1 MNLFRRLFRRAQ
13 TAPAAPARKKGRINW
28 DALLMLAGPPKQ
40 APEKRPVA
48 RYEPA
53 PGVVPA
59 TEKAAVAAMDA
70 TPYDF
75 CNAASYYG
83 MALENGFP
91 GYPYLA
97 QLAQLPEYRK
107 ITCTIAE
114 EMTRKWIKL
123 RVVGEGDKADKLEKL
138 EAALTRHHVRDAF
151 RAMAEHDGFFGRGQ
165 IYIDVRKPGGVA
177 ASEDQ
182 TELQTPLLL
191 SANKIKKGSLNGFRV
206 VEPMWTYPGLYNS
219 TNPLAKDYYK
229 PSTWYVMGNIV
240 HDSRFVMMISRP
252 VPDMLKAAYSFG
264 GISMSQ
270 LARPY
275 IDNWLRTRDS
285 VSDVVH
291 SFSINGLGTDLE
303 TLLAPDLTGAGDLLK
318 RVQLFNQLRD
328 NRGLMVT
335 NKETEEFFQLY
346 TSLSGLHE
354 LQAQAQEQ
362 MASVASI
369 PLVKLL
375 GITPAGLNANSD
387 GEIRVFYD
395 SIHAAQ
401 QNMFRDPLKRV
412 LDVIQLDEF
421 GEIDPDITFEF
432 EPLFQLSSL
441 EMASQR
447 KVEADTD
454 AELIEAGV
462 IDATEARARL
472 IADPNTPYT
481 SLENADEVPTD
492 DFEAGEE
499 GEESADRDTAK
510 QGSSGG

>member
-1 MNLFRRLFRRAQ
+1 MNLFQLFKRAQ
-13 TAPAAPARKKGRINW
+13 PAPVAAAQKKRRINW
-28 DALLMLAGPPKQ
+28 DALLALAGPPKQ
-40 APEKRPVA
+40 APEKRAVA

-53 PGVVPA
+53 PGVLPK
-59 TEKAAVAAMDA
+59 TGAVLAQDA
-70 TPYDF
+70 TPYDYLNGCSF
-75 CNAASYYG
+75 YG

-123 RVVGEGDKADKLEKL
+123 RVVGEGDKTDKLEKL

-151 RAMAEHDGFFGRGQ
+151 RKMAEHDGFFGRGQ

-177 ASEDQ
+177 ASEDD
-182 TELQTPLLL
+182 TELQTPLIL
-191 SANKIKKGSLNGFRV
+191 SANKIKQGSLNGFRV

-219 TNPLAKDYYK
+219 TNPLAPRYYK
-229 PSTWYVMGNIV
+229 PSTWYVMGKTV

-285 VSDVVH
+285 VSDVIH
-291 SFSINGLGTDLE
+291 SFSINGLATDLQ
-303 TLLAPDLTGAGDLLK
+303 TLLAPDLTGAGDILK

-335 NKETEEFFQLY
+335 NKETEEFYQLN
-346 TSLSGLHE
+346 TPLSGLNE

-375 GITPAGLNANSD
+375 GITPNGLNASSD

-395 SIHAAQ
+395 DIHAKQ
-401 QNMFRDPLKRV
+401 ESLFRDPLKRV

-441 EMASQR
+441 EMANQR

-454 AELIEAGV
+454 TELIEGGV
-462 IDATEARARL
+462 IDAAEARARL

-481 SLENADEVPTD
+481 SLESADEVPAD
-492 DFEAGEE
+492 DLDAGEE
-499 GEESADRDTAK
+499 GDQSDRVDTSR
-510 QGSSGG
+510 QGSARG

>member
-1 MNLFRRLFRRAQ
+1 MNIFRRLFRRAQ
-13 TAPAAPARKKGRINW
+13 SAPAAAAPKKKINW
-28 DALLMLAGPPKQ
+28 SALLALLGPEKT
-40 APEKRPVA
+40 PEKRPVV

-53 PGVVPA
+53 PGVVPNDA
-59 TEKAAVAAMDA
+59 KGAVAAMDA
-70 TPYDF
+70 TPYNYLNNCSF
-75 CNAASYYG
+75 NSMG
-83 MALENGFP
+83 LENGFP

-107 ITCTIAE
+107 ITCTIAK
-114 EMTRKWIKL
+114 EMTRKWLKL
-123 RVVGEGDKADKLEKL
+123 KSVGEGEDKAEKLAKL
-138 EAALTRHHVRDAF
+138 EAAMIKFKVRAAF
-151 RAMAEHDGFFGRGQ
+151 RKMAEHDGFFGRGQ

-177 ASEDQ
+177 ASEDPA
-182 TELQTPLLL
+182 ELQTPLVL
-191 SANKIKKGSLNGFRV
+191 SPAKIKKDSLIGFRV

-229 PSTWYVMGNIV
+229 PSTWYVMGKIV

-285 VSDVVH
+285 VSDLVH
-291 SFSINGLGTDLE
+291 SFSITGLETDLA
-303 TLLAPDLTGAGDLLK
+303 TLLAPDLTGTGDILK

-335 NKETEEFFQLY
+335 NKETEGFFQLN
-346 TSLSGLHE
+346 TPLSGLDH
-354 LQAQAQEQ
+354 LQAQSQEQ

-375 GITPAGLNANSD
+375 GITPSGLNASSD

-395 SIHAAQ
+395 DIHAEQ
-401 QNMFRDPLKRV
+401 ENTFRDQMKRL
-412 LDVIQLDEF
+412 LDVLQLNEF

-441 EMASQR
+441 ELANQR
-447 KVEADTD
+447 KADADTD
-454 AELIEAGV
+454 AVLIENGV
-462 IDATEARARL
+462 ITAEEARARL
-472 IADPNTPYT
+472 AADKDAPYAA
-481 SLENADEVPTD
+481 LEVTDEDAADD
-492 DFEAGEE
+492 AGEE
-499 GEESADRDTAK
+499 GEGSDSRDTER
-510 QGSSGG
+510 QGATGG

>member
-1 MNLFRRLFRRAQ
+1 MTLFQRLFQRAQ
-13 TAPAAPARKKGRINW
+13 PAPAAPARKKGRVNW
-28 DALLMLAGPPKQ
+28 DALLALVGPAKQ
-40 APEKRPVA
+40 APEKRAVA

-53 PGVVPA
+53 PGVVPNGQ
-59 TEKAAVAAMDA
+59 KDAVLAQDA
-70 TPYDF
+70 TPYDYLNGCSF
-75 CNAASYYG
+75 YG

-107 ITCTIAE
+107 INCTIAE

-123 RVVGEGDKADKLEKL
+123 RVVGEGDKTDKLEKL
-138 EAALTRHHVRDAF
+138 EAALKRHRVRDAF
-151 RAMAEHDGFFGRGQ
+151 RKMAEHDGFFGRGQ

-177 ASEDQ
+177 ASEDD
-182 TELQTPLLL
+182 TELQTPLVL

-219 TNPLAKDYYK
+219 TNPLAPGYYR
-229 PSTWYVMGNIV
+229 PSTWYVMGKTV
-240 HDSRFVMMISRP
+240 HDSRMIMMISRP

-264 GISMSQ
+264 GISISQ

-285 VSDVVH
+285 VSDLVH

-303 TLLAPDLTGAGDLLK
+303 TLLAPDLSGAGGLLK

-335 NKETEEFFQLY
+335 NKETEEFFQLN
-346 TSLSGLHE
+346 TPLSGLDA

-362 MASVASI
+362 MASVSSI

-395 SIHAAQ
+395 DIHAKQ
-401 QNMFRDPLKRV
+401 ESLFRDPLKRV
-412 LDVIQLDEF
+412 LDVIQLDAF

-441 EMASQR
+441 ELANQR

-454 AELIEAGV
+454 AVLIDAGV
-462 IDATEARARL
+462 IQGEAALKRL

-481 SLENADEVPTD
+481 SLESADEVPID

-499 GEESADRDTAK
+499 GEESAERDTAT
-510 QGSSGG
+510 QGSTGG